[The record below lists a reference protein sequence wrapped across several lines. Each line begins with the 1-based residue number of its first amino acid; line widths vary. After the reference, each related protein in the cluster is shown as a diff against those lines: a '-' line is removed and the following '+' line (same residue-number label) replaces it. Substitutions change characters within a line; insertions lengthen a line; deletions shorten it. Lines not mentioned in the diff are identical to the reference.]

1 MAEQAAWSRRMA
13 DVLNSIVKE
22 YIETAEPVASK
33 TVSKRQKDALSPAS
47 IRNVMAGLV
56 EEGYLTQPHTSAGR
70 VPTEKAF
77 RFFVQDLTARRPS
90 AAELQRLQALFSG
103 VESLE
108 EGIERSTHVLTDLT
122 RNLGIAAAIP
132 AASQTLGQ
140 IQLLPLADRRVLV
153 VVVTGD
159 RIVRNRV
166 VALDEQ
172 FSSDELLSIRNYL
185 NQNFSGWVIAEVRQE
200 LERRLQLQSAYYDAL
215 LKRLSVLF
223 SRGLLDIDL
232 GPEVHMEGASYLL
245 ALDLH
250 LTREKMREL
259 LRALEEK
266 KRILMLLD
274 RFLEEPA
281 GAVKVQVGLGDL
293 HPAMS
298 ELSLIGIKVA
308 AQGGMAAKVAVL
320 GPMRMHYEK
329 VMAAV
334 LSVGRTLQSLPS

>member
-1 MAEQAAWSRRMA
+1 MAG
-13 DVLNSIVKE
+13 VLNSIVKE
-22 YIETAEPVASK
+22 YIETAEPVASM
-33 TVSKRQKDALSPAS
+33 TVSRRQKDALSPAS
-47 IRNVMAGLV
+47 IRNVMASLV

-77 RFFVQDLTARRPS
+77 RFFVQDLIVRLPS
-90 AAELQRLQALFSG
+90 AAELQRLQAGFCG

-108 EGIERSTHVLTDLT
+108 EGIERSTRVLTDLT
-122 RNLGIAAAIP
+122 QNVGIAAAIP
-132 AASQTLGQ
+132 AASQTLSQ
-140 IQLLPLADRRVLV
+140 IQLLPLPDRRVLV

-166 VALDEQ
+166 VALDEEVGADDL
-172 FSSDELLSIRNYL
+172 SSIRNYL

-200 LERRLQLQSAYYDAL
+200 LERRLHLQSAYYDAL

-232 GPEVHMEGASYLL
+232 GPEVHMEGASYLI

-266 KRILMLLD
+266 KRILLLLD
-274 RFLEEPA
+274 RFLEEPL
-281 GAVKVQVGLGDL
+281 GEVKVQVGLGDL
-293 HPAMS
+293 HPAMG

-308 AQGGMAAKVAVL
+308 APGGMAAKVAVL
-320 GPMRMHYEK
+320 GPMRMRYEK

-334 LSVGRTLQSLPS
+334 LGVGRTLQSLPS